1 MAIHQT
7 LRQAREK
14 AGLSIEIAAKCIG
27 ISGASFSRMETGV
40 SKVTTDRLEMLASL
54 YEVSASALI
63 EGSTAMRPS
72 TVDIDRM
79 RKVVETVQRCVN
91 QAKMR
96 PSPEK
101 MGMAVTE
108 IYRLEIEHIITN
120 PKADFD
126 ADRHIGIIEAMFK
139 K

>member
-1 MAIHQT
+1 
-7 LRQAREK
+7 
-14 AGLSIEIAAKCIG
+14 
-27 ISGASFSRMETGV
+27 
-40 SKVTTDRLEMLASL
+40 
-54 YEVSASALI
+54 
-63 EGSTAMRPS
+63 MRPS